1 MNTHHRAYKVG
12 QLLKIKH
19 PYGIEDGLFY
29 IIELKPEISTLVYCH
44 LRYEHLKYSHTYSFV
59 DRRFEI
65 VGDVLAD

>member
-1 MNTHHRAYKVG
+1 MNTHHRVYKVG

-29 IIELKPEISTLVYCH
+29 IIQLKPEISTLVLCH
-44 LRYEHLKYSHTYSFV
+44 LKEDFKYSHTYSFV